1 MTTMMRSN
9 SAPPDDP
16 AIMAGQVLLRLG
28 IAIFAI
34 GVPCGA
40 VVSRRLLFVLMPVAA
55 VLMIAGSLL
64 LPGTRQQ
71 LKRHLRI
78 AFIMPLVMIPLFL
91 IIWAGLSFIWT
102 PYAGLAG
109 ERFLK
114 SAGTILVATAAIAC
128 LPARIRA
135 SNSNLLAIGVA
146 AAALAAVMVSIIS
159 PATTQDFDAD
169 GSTLQRAIVGLVVLV
184 WPALAALALRE
195 RVAAAGIIG
204 VGVAGAA
211 ILVWMPYAL
220 AALLIGI
227 LVFSLSYARPERA
240 GQILGAIGAG
250 LMLAGPVIPLL
261 LDPLAARLDQAGPF
275 GIIHIWAQIIHAEG
289 LKLVTGHG
297 FDTAARALSAG
308 LIPLR
313 SPRGILFEIWYELG
327 IIGAAAV
334 AAVFWHAFLEAGRVG
349 RAVAPF
355 LLAALASVLTIS
367 ITGVSVAQ
375 LWWTT
380 LLGAV
385 ALAFAVVLRAQT
397 RSDRVQAG
405 VLKERPTVKI

>member
-159 PATTQDFDAD
+159 PART
-169 GSTLQRAIVGLVVLV
+169 GSPC
-184 WPALAALALRE
+184 PARKGGGS
-195 RVAAAGIIG
+195 RHHRC
-204 VGVAGAA
+204 
-211 ILVWMPYAL
+211 WCRRRSNP
-220 AALLIGI
+220 
-227 LVFSLSYARPERA
+227 
-240 GQILGAIGAG
+240 
-250 LMLAGPVIPLL
+250 
-261 LDPLAARLDQAGPF
+261 RLDALCAGCPADRDSGLF
-275 GIIHIWAQIIHAEG
+275 AE
-289 LKLVTGHG
+289 LC
-297 FDTAARALSAG
+297 TA
-308 LIPLR
+308 
-313 SPRGILFEIWYELG
+313 
-327 IIGAAAV
+327 
-334 AAVFWHAFLEAGRVG
+334 
-349 RAVAPF
+349 
-355 LLAALASVLTIS
+355 
-367 ITGVSVAQ
+367 
-375 LWWTT
+375 
-380 LLGAV
+380 
-385 ALAFAVVLRAQT
+385 
-397 RSDRVQAG
+397 
-405 VLKERPTVKI
+405 